1 MTADAA
7 VAAATPAMLLHAEE
21 DVDVDVTDTDDVPQ
35 AGIGDAEH
43 HS

>member
-21 DVDVDVTDTDDVPQ
+21 DVDVDVTDDVPQ
-35 AGIGDAEH
+35 AGLGDAEH